1 MAGYMA
7 AQALLKTLLSG
18 VSGLQVTEGDYSV
31 LDRGYDK
38 SAVLIPG
45 AFGRHELAEMTREYP
60 WAIVVDL
67 FARFA
72 ENDLAYSTIG
82 TLMDSVI
89 NKVEGARALSQDYV
103 IDGIETESDVEG
115 VYNQAGNGP
124 FFITLRLRFTVTE
137 FI

>member
-7 AQALLKTLLSG
+7 AQALVKTLLSG

-45 AFGRHELAEMTREYP
+45 SFGRHELAEMTREYP
-60 WAIVVDL
+60 WAIVADL
-67 FARFA
+67 FVRFS
-72 ENDLAYSTIG
+72 ENDAAYSTIG

-89 NKVEGARALSQDYV
+89 NKVQGARSLSQDYV

-115 VYNQAGNGP
+115 VYNQSGNGP